1 MEGGGEWREWGEGE
15 GRTFV
20 LTTSPSRLHRE
31 RPRQPRF
38 VSLPFRLPLQS
49 SDQPLMGIAPLY
61 RIASL
66 LHHFFLF
73 SFSLP
78 FFFVSFFREG
88 SWRGGGGVGVWG
100 WRGGACMLTS
110 RPLQP
115 RGREQK

>member
-1 MEGGGEWREWGEGE
+1 MEGE

-20 LTTSPSRLHRE
+20 LTTSPSRLRRE

-66 LHHFFLF
+66 LH
-73 SFSLP
+73 P
-78 FFFVSFFREG
+78 FFFFLGMGAGGLGFGGGGGR
-88 SWRGGGGVGVWG
+88 RGGGVGG
-100 WRGGACMLTS
+100 GGACLLTS